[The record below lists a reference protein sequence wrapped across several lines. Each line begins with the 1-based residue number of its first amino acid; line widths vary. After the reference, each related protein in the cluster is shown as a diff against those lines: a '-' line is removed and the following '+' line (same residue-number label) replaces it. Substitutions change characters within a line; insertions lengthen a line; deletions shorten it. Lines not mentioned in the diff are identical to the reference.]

1 MCIQKI
7 PSKELIF
14 LNTVGL
20 KKRTKI
26 RIASYIIAL
35 IAVLTV
41 WGIMQTVKTVNYAR
55 ELTVAHQRTVASL
68 ASYIDTL
75 ENDLRKMQY
84 ANTST
89 MTSGLS
95 LSLCR
100 ASAGAKNCLSE
111 LNAGDTQL
119 NTMNKFL
126 TQASDYVQTINKKIA
141 NGEKLSEKDHAQMT
155 QLYEY
160 AAKLSDQIS
169 YMEEVMLSG
178 NIDFEDTVSTLS
190 HLTDM
195 GDLSISY
202 SDAVTDAEKS
212 FSDYPTLIYDG
223 PFADNIMTRESEL
236 LKNEKEISS
245 NEAKK
250 RAAKYSG
257 IEENKL
263 IAREDEK
270 GKIPA
275 FVFYYENTSVAVT
288 KNGGHL
294 LYLLSDKF
302 AGEAKINEEEAIEIA
317 KKYLQQYGYAS
328 MKNSYYFD
336 NDGICTV
343 NFAYTQDDVI
353 CYSDLIKVS
362 VSLDKGEIVSVDCTG
377 YLMNHKSRTVPQ
389 NIINEDTAKKSISD
403 MLTVKNTKKA
413 FVPMD
418 DGSEIFAYEFL
429 CSDKNGNDVLVYI
442 DAKTG
447 KEADIKIL
455 LYSDGGTLTR

>member
-1 MCIQKI
+1 M
-7 PSKELIF
+7 
-14 LNTVGL
+14 NTIGM

-26 RIASYIIAL
+26 RIVSYIIT
-35 IAVLTV
+35 IITVLAV
-41 WGIMQTVKTVNYAR
+41 WGITQTVKTMNYAR
-55 ELTVAHQRTVASL
+55 ELTVVHQRTVASL

-111 LNAGDTQL
+111 LSAGETQL
-119 NTMNKFL
+119 STINKFI
-126 TQASDYVQTINKKIA
+126 TQASDYVQAISKKTA
-141 NGEKLSEKDHAQMT
+141 NGEKLSEKDHQQLT

-160 AAKLSDQIS
+160 AAKLSEQIS
-169 YMEEVMLSG
+169 YMEEVMYSG
-178 NIDFEDTVSTLS
+178 SIDFEDTVTTLS
-190 HLTDM
+190 RLTDM

-202 SDAVTDAEKS
+202 SAAVTDAEKS
-212 FSDYPTLIYDG
+212 FADYPTLIYDG
-223 PFADNIMTRESEL
+223 PFADNIITKESEL
-236 LKNEKEISS
+236 LKNEKEISAT
-245 NEAKK
+245 EAKK
-250 RAAKYSG
+250 RASHFSG

-270 GKIPA
+270 GKIEA
-275 FVFYYENTSVAVT
+275 YVFYYEGTSVAVT
-288 KNGGHL
+288 KNGGYL

-302 AGEAKINEEEAIEIA
+302 AGETKIKEEDAIGIA
-317 KKYLQQYGYAS
+317 KKFLQKNGFSS

-336 NDGICTV
+336 NDGICTI

-377 YLMNHKSRTVPQ
+377 YLMNHKSRTVPG
-389 NIINEDTAKKSISD
+389 NIIDETTAKNSISNT
-403 MLTVKNTKKA
+403 LTVKSSQTA
-413 FVPMD
+413 FIPMS
-418 DGSEIFAYEFL
+418 DGSEVFTYEFL
-429 CSDKNGNDVLVYI
+429 CSDKSGNDVLVYI
-442 DAKTG
+442 DAQTG
-447 KEADIKIL
+447 NEADIQLL
-455 LYSDGGTLTR
+455 LYSDDGTLTR

>member
-1 MCIQKI
+1 M
-7 PSKELIF
+7 
-14 LNTVGL
+14 NTIGL

-26 RIASYIIAL
+26 RIISYIIA
-35 IAVLTV
+35 IITVLAI
-41 WGIMQTVKTVNYAR
+41 WGITQTVKSINYAR

-95 LSLCR
+95 LSLCK

-111 LNAGDTQL
+111 LNAGETQL
-119 NTMNKFL
+119 STINKFL
-126 TQASDYVQTINKKIA
+126 TQASDYVQAINKKVA
-141 NGEKLSEKDHAQMT
+141 NGEKLSDKDHEQLK

-160 AAKLSDQIS
+160 AANLSQQIS
-169 YMEEVMLSG
+169 YMEEVMYSG
-178 NIDFEDTVSTLS
+178 SIDFEDTVTTLS
-190 HLTDM
+190 RLTDM

-202 SDAVTDAEKS
+202 SNAITDAEKS

-223 PFADNIMTRESEL
+223 PFADNIITKESGF
-236 LKNEKEISS
+236 LKNEEEISS
-245 NEAKK
+245 SEAKK
-250 RAAKYSG
+250 RASQFSG
-257 IEENKL
+257 IEETKL
-263 IAREDEK
+263 IAAEDEK
-270 GKIPA
+270 GRIEA
-275 FVFYYENTSVAVT
+275 FVFYYEGTSVAVT
-288 KNGGHL
+288 KNGGYL

-302 AGEAKINEEEAIEIA
+302 SGETKIKEEEAIEIA
-317 KKYLQQYGYAS
+317 EKYLQKYGYDS
-328 MKNSYYFD
+328 MTSSYYFD
-336 NDGICTV
+336 NDGICTI

-377 YLMNHKSRTVPQ
+377 YLMNHRSRTVPG
-389 NIINEDTAKKSISD
+389 NIIDKDKAMNSVNNT
-403 MLTVKNTKKA
+403 LTVKSSQTA
-413 FVPMD
+413 FIPME
-418 DGSEIFAYEFL
+418 DGSEIFTYEFL
-429 CSDKNGNDVLVYI
+429 CSDESGNDVLVYI

-447 KEADIKIL
+447 NEADIKLL

>member
-1 MCIQKI
+1 M
-7 PSKELIF
+7 
-14 LNTVGL
+14 NTIGL

-26 RIASYIIAL
+26 RIISYIIA
-35 IAVLTV
+35 IITVLAI
-41 WGIMQTVKTVNYAR
+41 WGITQTVKSINYAR

-95 LSLCR
+95 LSLCK

-111 LNAGDTQL
+111 LNAGETQL
-119 NTMNKFL
+119 STINKFL
-126 TQASDYVQTINKKIA
+126 TQASDYVQAINKKVA
-141 NGEKLSEKDHAQMT
+141 NGEKLSDKDHEQLK

-160 AAKLSDQIS
+160 AANLSQQIS
-169 YMEEVMLSG
+169 YMEEVMYSG
-178 NIDFEDTVSTLS
+178 SIDFEDTVTTLS
-190 HLTDM
+190 RLTDM

-202 SDAVTDAEKS
+202 SNAITDAEKS

-223 PFADNIMTRESEL
+223 PFADNIITKESGF
-236 LKNEKEISS
+236 LKNEEEISS
-245 NEAKK
+245 SEAKK
-250 RAAKYSG
+250 RASQFSG
-257 IEENKL
+257 IEETKL
-263 IAREDEK
+263 IAAEDEK
-270 GKIPA
+270 GRIEA
-275 FVFYYENTSVAVT
+275 FVFYYEGTSVAVT
-288 KNGGHL
+288 KNGGYL

-302 AGEAKINEEEAIEIA
+302 SGETKIKEEEAIEIA
-317 KKYLQQYGYAS
+317 EKYLQKYGYDS
-328 MKNSYYFD
+328 MTSSYYFD
-336 NDGICTV
+336 NDGICTI

-377 YLMNHKSRTVPQ
+377 YLMNHRSRTVPG
-389 NIINEDTAKKSISD
+389 NIIDKDQAMNSVNNT
-403 MLTVKNTKKA
+403 LTVKSSQTA
-413 FVPMD
+413 FIPME
-418 DGSEIFAYEFL
+418 DGSEIFTYEFL
-429 CSDKNGNDVLVYI
+429 CSDESGNDVLVYI

-447 KEADIKIL
+447 NEADIKLL